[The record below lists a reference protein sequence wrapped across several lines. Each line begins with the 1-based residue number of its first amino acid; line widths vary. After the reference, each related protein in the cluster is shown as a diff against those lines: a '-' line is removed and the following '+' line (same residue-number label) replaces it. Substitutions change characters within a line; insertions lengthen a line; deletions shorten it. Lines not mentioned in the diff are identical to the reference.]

1 MERLTREFYTRDALT
16 VAQELLGK
24 VLVHRLEGQTLAGRI
39 VEAEAYQ
46 GPEDRAGHS
55 YAGRRTARTEVMF
68 GPGGFAY
75 VYLIYGMH
83 CCMNVVAS
91 TTGKPQAV
99 LLRAVEPA
107 PSWGGLLREAAGPGK
122 LCQAL
127 SITRG
132 CYGLDLCGD
141 TLYLLDDRPLWP
153 SPAASASIT
162 PGRPGT
168 TPGAFTSQAIPTSP
182 VGRDSAHI
190 SESREHHGI

>member
-46 GPEDRAGHS
+46 GPEDRAAHS

-91 TTGKPQAV
+91 HHRKAPGG
-99 LLRAVEPA
+99 A
-107 PSWGGLLREAAGPGK
+107 PSGRGAGSLMGRPPSGRLRGGSCARPFPLPGVAMDWTCAG
-122 LCQAL
+122 
-127 SITRG
+127 TR
-132 CYGLDLCGD
+132 CTCW
-141 TLYLLDDRPLWP
+141 TTASDRPLWP

-168 TPGAFTSQAIPTSP
+168 TPWRFYLPGNPHVSGGKRFRS
-182 VGRDSAHI
+182 HF
-190 SESREHHGI
+190 

>member
-46 GPEDRAGHS
+46 GPEDRAAHS

-75 VYLIYGMH
+75 VYHIYGMH

-141 TLYLLDDRPLWP
+141 TLYLLDDGFRP
-153 SPAASASIT
+153 ASVAQSRRIGIDYAGEARDYPWRFYL
-162 PGRPGT
+162 PGNPHVSGGKR
-168 TPGAFTSQAIPTSP
+168 FRS
-182 VGRDSAHI
+182 HF
-190 SESREHHGI
+190 

>member
-46 GPEDRAGHS
+46 GPEDRAAHS

-107 PSWGGLLREAAGPGK
+107 ASSGRRRGRGSCARPFPLPGVAMDWTCAG
-122 LCQAL
+122 
-127 SITRG
+127 TR
-132 CYGLDLCGD
+132 CTCW
-141 TLYLLDDRPLWP
+141 TTASDRPLWP

>member
-39 VEAEAYQ
+39 V
-46 GPEDRAGHS
+46 
-55 YAGRRTARTEVMF
+55 EVMF

-141 TLYLLDDRPLWP
+141 TLYLLDDGFRP
-153 SPAASASIT
+153 ASVAQSRRIGIDYAGEARDYPWRFYL
-162 PGRPGT
+162 PGNPHVSGGKR
-168 TPGAFTSQAIPTSP
+168 FRS
-182 VGRDSAHI
+182 HF
-190 SESREHHGI
+190 

>member
-46 GPEDRAGHS
+46 GPEDRAAHS

-107 PSWGGLLREAAGPGK
+107 PSWGGLLREEASLAVRRAVK
-122 LCQAL
+122 FE
-127 SITRG
+127 
-132 CYGLDLCGD
+132 
-141 TLYLLDDRPLWP
+141 
-153 SPAASASIT
+153 PAME
-162 PGRPGT
+162 P
-168 TPGAFTSQAIPTSP
+168 
-182 VGRDSAHI
+182 D
-190 SESREHHGI
+190 

>member
-39 VEAEAYQ
+39 VEVEAYQ
-46 GPEDRAGHS
+46 GPEDRAAHS

-107 PSWGGLLREAAGPGK
+107 PSWCSLL
-122 LCQAL
+122 
-127 SITRG
+127 
-132 CYGLDLCGD
+132 
-141 TLYLLDDRPLWP
+141 
-153 SPAASASIT
+153 
-162 PGRPGT
+162 
-168 TPGAFTSQAIPTSP
+168 
-182 VGRDSAHI
+182 
-190 SESREHHGI
+190 SEM

>member
-46 GPEDRAGHS
+46 GPEDRAAHS

-107 PSWGGLLREAAGPGK
+107 PRCKWQTWSQP
-122 LCQAL
+122 
-127 SITRG
+127 I
-132 CYGLDLCGD
+132 
-141 TLYLLDDRPLWP
+141 RPTDGRWQEP
-153 SPAASASIT
+153 S
-162 PGRPGT
+162 
-168 TPGAFTSQAIPTSP
+168 AFPP
-182 VGRDSAHI
+182 
-190 SESREHHGI
+190 HHS

>member
-46 GPEDRAGHS
+46 GPEDRAAHS

-75 VYLIYGMH
+75 VYLIWLPPPPESPRRCSFGPWSRLPH
-83 CCMNVVAS
+83 GAASSGRLRGRGSCARPFPLPGVAMDWTCAGTRCTCW
-91 TTGKPQAV
+91 TTA
-99 LLRAVEPA
+99 
-107 PSWGGLLREAAGPGK
+107 S
-122 LCQAL
+122 
-127 SITRG
+127 
-132 CYGLDLCGD
+132 
-141 TLYLLDDRPLWP
+141 DRPLWP

>member
-46 GPEDRAGHS
+46 GPEDRAAHS
-55 YAGRRTARTEVMF
+55 YAGRRTARTEVKF

-83 CCMNVVAS
+83 CCMNVRGRGSCARPFPLPGVAMDWTCAGTRCTCW
-91 TTGKPQAV
+91 TTA
-99 LLRAVEPA
+99 
-107 PSWGGLLREAAGPGK
+107 S
-122 LCQAL
+122 
-127 SITRG
+127 
-132 CYGLDLCGD
+132 
-141 TLYLLDDRPLWP
+141 DRPLWP

>member
-46 GPEDRAGHS
+46 GPEDRAAHS

-107 PSWGGLLREAAGPGK
+107 PSWGGLLDWTCAG
-122 LCQAL
+122 
-127 SITRG
+127 TR
-132 CYGLDLCGD
+132 CTCW
-141 TLYLLDDRPLWP
+141 TTASDRPLWP
-153 SPAASASIT
+153 SPPASASIT

-182 VGRDSAHI
+182 VGRDSTHI